1 MGKILIHSP
10 SEAKEGF
17 PGGSAKKKKKSACN
31 AGDGDLIPGSGQS
44 PGGGHGNPLQYS
56 CQENPMD
63 IAVWQITVHRVTKSQ
78 TQMNQL
84 STHRG
89 QGQSLAYL
97 KCTELTDI
105 KYLPR
110 RVLFE

>member
-1 MGKILIHSP
+1 MI
-10 SEAKEGF
+10 
-17 PGGSAKKKKKSACN
+17 KKKKKSACN
-31 AGDGDLIPGSGQS
+31 AGDGDLILGSGWS

-63 IAVWQITVHRVTKSQ
+63 IATWQITVHRVAKSQ
-78 TQMNQL
+78 TQMNRL
-84 STHRG
+84 STNTHRG
-89 QGQSLAYL
+89 QGKSLAYL
-97 KCTELTDI
+97 KCIELNDI